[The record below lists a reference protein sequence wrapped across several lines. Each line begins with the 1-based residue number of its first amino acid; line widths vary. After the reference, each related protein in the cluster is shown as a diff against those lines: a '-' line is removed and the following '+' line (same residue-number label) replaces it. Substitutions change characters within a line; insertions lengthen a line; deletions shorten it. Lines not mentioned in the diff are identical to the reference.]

1 VTRPLR
7 ILRIITRLNIGGP
20 ATHVTVADAGLRARG
35 WDTLLAFGS
44 VEPDEAEID
53 VSSLEVPLVRIPS
66 LVRPVRPAADLRAA
80 AAIAR
85 LIRRHRPD
93 VIHTHLSKA
102 GVLGRGVAMVTSRA
116 VRVHTFHGTIFADY
130 FGARTSSSIIRA
142 ERFLGARTHAVVA
155 LSERQR
161 QELLDHRIANERAI
175 HVVPLGLPLERFE
188 PARSAEARVA
198 ARQRLGVPERSFA
211 IVAVGRMVE
220 IKRLDRLVDAMAIV
234 AGSIEHAHL
243 YLVGDGAVRDG
254 VQRHV
259 TAAGLQARVTFVG
272 WSSATPDWYA
282 AADVVALSSER
293 EGTPLALIEGAAS
306 GRPVVATDV
315 GGVADVVIDG
325 ETGYVVPAHDTAA
338 FAERLIR
345 VAGDPALRKRM
356 GAAAP
361 IRAAAFSADRLVD
374 DLDRLYRQ
382 TIRQRPR

>member
-20 ATHVTVADAGLRARG
+20 ATHVAVADAGLRARG

-53 VSSLEVPLVRIPS
+53 VSSLDLPLVRIPS

-102 GVLGRGVAMVTSRA
+102 GVLGRGVGLVTSRA

-130 FGARTSSSIIRA
+130 FGERTSGSIVRA

-155 LSERQR
+155 LSARQR
-161 QELLDHRIANERAI
+161 QELLDRRIAPEQAI
-175 HVVPLGLPLERFE
+175 HVVPLGLPLERFA

-198 ARQRLGVPERSFA
+198 ARQRLGIPEGVFA

-220 IKRLDRLVDAMAIV
+220 IKRLDRLLDAFAIV
-234 AGSIEHAHL
+234 AESVGHAQL
-243 YLVGDGAVRDG
+243 YLVGDGALRDG
-254 VQRHV
+254 LQRQA
-259 TAAGLQARVTFVG
+259 TGAGLQARVTFVG

-306 GRPVVATDV
+306 GRPAVATDV

-338 FAERLIR
+338 FAERLITL
-345 VAGDPALRKRM
+345 AGDPALRERM

-361 IRAAAFSADRLVD
+361 IRAAAFSADRLVE
-374 DLDRLYRQ
+374 DLDRLYGETLR
-382 TIRQRPR
+382 RRAR